1 MSAPNSKVNVWKT
14 SCWQTYLQRHTRDLL
29 ESLNLDSGSSLVLD
43 ALLSREVLTKAD
55 YRSINSEKNPN
66 EKNRLFIQSLE
77 KMNEE
82 GVREVIKAFQ
92 EDLNTMWII
101 LQNLL
106 DQALKDM

>member
-1 MSAPNSKVNVWKT
+1 MLGRRAAGRRTCSA
-14 SCWQTYLQRHTRDLL
+14 TRR
-29 ESLNLDSGSSLVLD
+29 SVGRLNLDSGSSLGLVLD
-43 ALLSREVLTKAD
+43 TLLSRQVLTNAD

-66 EKNRLFIQSLE
+66 EKNRLFIQSLG

-92 EDLNTMWII
+92 EDLNTIWII

-106 DQALKDM
+106 DDALKDM